1 MKRHAKF
8 KWKGERKMKRP
19 SPASFDAMC
28 WTWSEDW
35 RPSIYVKVQEKICQK
50 NIKAWLAFY
59 FFKKL
64 TQISM
69 FITLVDTCMLTR
81 TWKQNTF
88 QDAQNIALSRK
99 TYNRSSKNF
108 DSRTNHSTSHR
119 SSSYRHNIRISRNGK
134 HGVRNEAWSE
144 ILDNKLGNK
153 KELMALTTMP

>member
-1 MKRHAKF
+1 
-8 KWKGERKMKRP
+8 
-19 SPASFDAMC
+19 
-28 WTWSEDW
+28 
-35 RPSIYVKVQEKICQK
+35 
-50 NIKAWLAFY
+50 
-59 FFKKL
+59 
-64 TQISM
+64 M
-69 FITLVDTCMLTR
+69 FITLVDKCMLTR